1 MKKITF
7 TLTCIIIVLISHA
20 QVGLLS
26 TNNKMNKSTN
36 GDTVNYLL
44 SSKISG
50 DNKSDLNIQGP
61 DTTNFT
67 FIPTADL
74 IEMKNYLNQ
83 LYSQIE
89 TNAQTIQANLKKKDS
104 VTDVLKKSLEATNQQ
119 LQNLSDSL
127 KNVLKEK
134 NREYEILLKVSAL
147 RDSIATGLLL
157 NNYQLTYNVFK
168 STLDSFSVQIKNV
181 KDQSYKNYLLARD
194 YKSYLD
200 SSKIFKDKNAYQNG
214 IAEVQMKFV
223 SLYEDIK
230 NDKTELTNL
239 SNRLENVKINELK
252 DGHNIYELDSI
263 LKVTWKY
270 LSAGASNIDKKIKN
284 DTSEFARITNEYNNL
299 IKEQVLTKEIPNN
312 QKESEYGALPQA
324 TTILGKREVITQLQL
339 YGSYSTQTKNNSF
352 EANLGLS
359 FSPSNSPDTS
369 NLYDIFIP
377 TASKFLIFSNF
388 TYGFWTTNE
397 GSKTNVD
404 SAKRLGIKFD
414 FAIAGKNLIF
424 DTTKTAKAISSTV
437 FYAKSGLEF
446 GVIPKRLSIYGNVN
460 TVTILDKIAEFQ
472 AATGLQ
478 SKFYGYLDCGAKFY
492 LDPTPN
498 AKADDGLYIYSNIN
512 CIINSGDV
520 KRITKSNDLVIPSIQ
535 IGLVKRLGKF

>member
-127 KNVLKEK
+127 KSVLKEK
-134 NREYEILLKVSAL
+134 NREYEILLKVSVL

-270 LSAGASNIDKKIKN
+270 LSADASNIDKKIKN

>member
-89 TNAQTIQANLKKKDS
+89 TNAQTIQANLKRKDS
-104 VTDVLKKSLEATNQQ
+104 VTDLVKKSLEATNQQ
-119 LQNLSDSL
+119 LQNLTDSL

-134 NREYEILLKVSAL
+134 NRGYEILLKVSAL

-168 STLDSFSVQIKNV
+168 STLDTFSVQIKNV
-181 KDQSYKNYLLARD
+181 KDQAYKNYLLARD

-263 LKVTWKY
+263 LKITWKH
-270 LSAGASNIDKKIKN
+270 LSADASNIDKKIKN